1 MIKVLVVDD
10 SAVVRQVLE
19 RELSKLSDII
29 VVGVAPDPYI
39 ARDKILKLH
48 PDVMTLDIEMPRM
61 DGLTFLHKIMKH
73 YPIPTIIV
81 SSLTPKGSQIALEAL
96 NIGAVDVIAKPG
108 AAHTV
113 KEMTEVI
120 AEQIRA
126 ASLTD
131 VLKIKRI
138 HETYIQQNCP
148 KLSLSKTTNKIVAIG
163 GSTGGT
169 VALESL
175 LTQLPANAPGVV
187 AVLHMPPGFSK
198 SYAERL
204 DSICDVSVKEAK
216 DGDYIEQGTVLLAPG
231 NYHMKVQRSGARYY
245 VALNQEERRFFQRPS
260 VEILFD
266 SVATYVGANAVGVML
281 TGMGKDGAEAMKRM
295 ADNGAETIIQD
306 ERSSVVWGMPGE
318 AFKLKAA
325 VTTTPLDD
333 IPSEILR
340 RISSS

>member
-1 MIKVLVVDD
+1 MIKVLIVDD

-19 RELSKLSDII
+19 RELSRQPDIT

-39 ARDKILKLH
+39 ARDKILKLQ

-81 SSLTPKGSQIALEAL
+81 SSLTQKGSEIALEAL
-96 NIGAVDVIAKPG
+96 NMGAIDVIAKPG

-113 KEMTEVI
+113 KEMTDII

-126 ASLTD
+126 AALTD
-131 VLKIKRI
+131 ILKIKRI
-138 HETYIQQNCP
+138 QETSGVQRSP
-148 KLSLSKTTNKIVAIG
+148 KLALTRTTNKIIAIG

-169 VALESL
+169 VALESV
-175 LTQLPANAPGVV
+175 LTKLPANTPGIV

-204 DSICDVSVKEAK
+204 DTICEVHVTEAQ
-216 DGDYIEQGTVLLAPG
+216 DGDTIEQGTVLLAPG
-231 NYHMKVQRSGARYY
+231 NYHMKVLRSGARYY
-245 VALNQEERRFFQRPS
+245 VGLNQEERRFYQRPS

-266 SVATYVGANAVGVML
+266 SVATYVGPNAIGVML
-281 TGMGKDGAEAMKRM
+281 TGMGKDGALAMKRM
-295 ADNGAETIIQD
+295 ADAGASNIIQD
-306 ERSSVVWGMPGE
+306 ERTSVVWGMPGE
-318 AFKLKAA
+318 AFKNCAA
-325 VTTTPLDD
+325 EVTTPLEA
-333 IPSEILR
+333 IPNEILQR
-340 RISSS
+340 VQKN